1 MESEGKFS
9 RSLSGNPVNLQLE
22 LYKFQREFWAKFP
35 PEKAAIMQEATQA
48 LAKEFQNRR
57 TLRIGDEAPDFV
69 LPNTG
74 GKQIS
79 LWEQLNQGVVLLN
92 FYFGSWCPYCNLEL
106 RAYQELLPKIQ
117 ALGASVLAISP
128 QTIDASRRTAL
139 NNALS
144 FDLLSDSGCQVARDY
159 GVVFEIPDSL
169 RLLYTELGHA
179 LPDYNGTEDW
189 LLPVPATFII
199 DRRHHIALAHID
211 VDYSKRYEP
220 ADAIAILLSLFVTA

>member
-1 MESEGKFS
+1 M
-9 RSLSGNPVNLQLE
+9 NLQLE
-22 LYKFQREFWAKFP
+22 LSKFQREFLTKFP
-35 PEKAAIMQEATQA
+35 SEKAAILQEATQA

-57 TLRIGDEAPDFV
+57 ALRIDDEAPDF
-69 LPNTG
+69 LLQNTDG
-74 GKQIS
+74 QQIS
-79 LWEQLNQGVVLLN
+79 LYDQLNQGAVILC

-106 RAYQELLPKIQ
+106 RAYQGLLPKIQ

-128 QTIDASRRTAL
+128 QTLDASRKTAIK
-139 NNALS
+139 NALS
-144 FDLLSDSGCQVARDY
+144 FDILSDEGCQVARDY
-159 GVVFEIPDSL
+159 GVVFEILDRL

-211 VDYSKRYEP
+211 VDYTKRYEP
-220 ADAIAILLSLFVTA
+220 ADAIAILLSLFLAA

>member
-1 MESEGKFS
+1 M
-9 RSLSGNPVNLQLE
+9 
-22 LYKFQREFWAKFP
+22 AKLP
-35 PEKAAIMQEATQA
+35 HEKAAIIQGLTQA

-57 TLRIGDEAPDFV
+57 ALRIDDEAPDF
-69 LPNTG
+69 LLQNTDCQ
-74 GKQIS
+74 QIS
-79 LWEQLNQGVVLLN
+79 LYDRLNQGAVILC

-128 QTIDASRRTAL
+128 QTLDASRKTAIK
-139 NNALS
+139 NSLS
-144 FDLLSDSGCQVARDY
+144 FDVLSDSGCQIARDY
-159 GVVFEIPDSL
+159 GIVFEIPAPL
-169 RLLYTELGHA
+169 KLLYTELGHA

-199 DRRHHIALAHID
+199 DRRRPIALAHID

-220 ADAIAILLSLFVTA
+220 ADAIAILLSLFVAA

>member
-1 MESEGKFS
+1 
-9 RSLSGNPVNLQLE
+9 VNLQLE
-22 LYKFQREFWAKFP
+22 LHKFQNEFMAKLP
-35 PEKAAIMQEATQA
+35 HEKAAIIQGLTQA

-57 TLRIGDEAPDFV
+57 ALRIDDEAPDF
-69 LPNTG
+69 LLQNTDCQ
-74 GKQIS
+74 QIN
-79 LWEQLNQGVVLLN
+79 LYDQLNQGAVLLC

-128 QTIDASRRTAL
+128 QTLDASRKTAIK
-139 NNALS
+139 NSLS
-144 FDLLSDSGCQVARDY
+144 FDVLSDSGCQIARDY
-159 GVVFEIPDSL
+159 GIVFEIPAPL
-169 RLLYTELGHA
+169 KLLYTELGHA

-199 DRRHHIALAHID
+199 DRRRHIALAHID

-220 ADAIAILLSLFVTA
+220 ADAIAILLSLFVAA

>member
-1 MESEGKFS
+1 
-9 RSLSGNPVNLQLE
+9 VNLQLE
-22 LYKFQREFWAKFP
+22 LHKFQREFWAKFS
-35 PEKAAIMQEATQA
+35 PEKAAIVQGATQA

-57 TLRIGDEAPDFV
+57 TLRIDDEAPDFV
-69 LPNTG
+69 LLNTS

-79 LWEQLNQGVVLLN
+79 LSEQLNQGAVLLS
-92 FYFGSWCPYCNLEL
+92 FYFGGWCPYCNLEL
-106 RAYQELLPKIQ
+106 RAYQGLLPKIQ

-144 FDLLSDSGCQVARDY
+144 FDILSDSGCQVARDY
-159 GVVFEIPDSL
+159 GVVFEISDPL
-169 RLLYTELGHA
+169 KLLYTELGHA
-179 LPDYNGTEDW
+179 LPNYNGTEDW

-199 DRRHHIALAHID
+199 DRRRHVALAYLN

-220 ADAIAILLSLFVTA
+220 ADAIAILLSQIQR

>member
-1 MESEGKFS
+1 M
-9 RSLSGNPVNLQLE
+9 NLQLE
-22 LYKFQREFWAKFP
+22 LSKFKREFLTKFP
-35 PEKAAIMQEATQA
+35 SEKAAILQEATQV

-57 TLRIGDEAPDFV
+57 ALRIDDEAPDF
-69 LPNTG
+69 LLQNTDG
-74 GKQIS
+74 QQIS
-79 LWEQLNQGVVLLN
+79 LYDQLNQGAVILC

-106 RAYQELLPKIQ
+106 RAYQGLLPKIQ

-128 QTIDASRRTAL
+128 QTLDASRKTAIK
-139 NNALS
+139 NALS
-144 FDLLSDSGCQVARDY
+144 FDILSDEGCQVARDY
-159 GVVFEIPDSL
+159 GVVFEILDRL

-211 VDYSKRYEP
+211 VDYTKRYEP
-220 ADAIAILLSLFVTA
+220 ADAIAILLALFLAA

>member
-1 MESEGKFS
+1 
-9 RSLSGNPVNLQLE
+9 VNLQLE
-22 LYKFQREFWAKFP
+22 LHKFQREFWAKFS
-35 PEKAAIMQEATQA
+35 PEKAAIVQGATQA

-57 TLRIGDEAPDFV
+57 TLRIDDEAPDFV
-69 LPNTG
+69 LQNTS

-79 LWEQLNQGVVLLN
+79 LSEQLTQGAVLLS
-92 FYFGSWCPYCNLEL
+92 FYFGGWCPYCNLEL
-106 RAYQELLPKIQ
+106 RAYQELLPKIK

-144 FDLLSDSGCQVARDY
+144 FDILSDSGCQVARDY
-159 GVVFEIPDSL
+159 GVVFEIPNPL
-169 RLLYTELGHA
+169 KLLYTELGHA

-199 DRRHHIALAHID
+199 DRRRHVALAYLN

-220 ADAIAILLSLFVTA
+220 ADAIAILLSLFVAA